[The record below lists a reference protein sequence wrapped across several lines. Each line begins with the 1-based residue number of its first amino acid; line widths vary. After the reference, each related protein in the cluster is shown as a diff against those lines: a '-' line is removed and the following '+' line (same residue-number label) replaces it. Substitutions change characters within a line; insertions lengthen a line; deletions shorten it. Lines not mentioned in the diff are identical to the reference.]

1 MAYEPRALANHLL
14 DVADALGL
22 PLTHMAVHKIAYF
35 AHGWHLAQTAEPLIT
50 EEFEAWEYGP
60 VLPTLYAAF
69 KDAGRQPVRSRAV
82 AFNPVTQHRTI
93 AHARVAPK
101 DAALIRDIMRA
112 YGRMNA
118 LTLSDLTHRPGG
130 PWDRVWNAG
139 NGRVI
144 LGMRIR
150 HDAIRMDFLRA
161 GSTRGSPDFA
171 G

>member
-35 AHGWHLAQTAEPLIT
+35 AHGWHLAQTGAPLIA

-60 VLPTLYAAF
+60 VLPTVYAAF

-82 AFNPVTQHRTI
+82 VFNPVTQQRAT
-93 AHARVAPK
+93 ANASVAPD
-101 DAALIRDIMRA
+101 DAALIRDVVRA

-139 NGRVI
+139 NGRVT

-150 HDAIRMDFLRA
+150 HDAIRADFLHA
-161 GSTRGSPDFA
+161 GTAQGAPGFA